1 MRKDTNNLKFIL
13 TITPFL
19 SKSNT
24 KDWNLEETKD
34 NGCTDTTDIVTI
46 QFSFRAIYIYILMLY
61 LTAIRKHWYLSKF
74 SREIR
79 DIVCTRMLDTPA
91 LL

>member
-1 MRKDTNNLKFIL
+1 MFAKVYFLCLITGLRTKLLMRKDTNNLKFIL

-24 KDWNLEETKD
+24 KDWNLEETRD

-46 QFSFRAIYIYILMLY
+46 QFSFRAIYILMLHFAA
-61 LTAIRKHWYLSKF
+61 T
-74 SREIR
+74 
-79 DIVCTRMLDTPA
+79 
-91 LL
+91 

>member
-24 KDWNLEETKD
+24 KDWNLEETRD
-34 NGCTDTTDIVTI
+34 NGCTDTTDIVTF
-46 QFSFRAIYIYILMLY
+46 QFFRVIYICIYSYALFDSNTKTLVFI
-61 LTAIRKHWYLSKF
+61 
-74 SREIR
+74 EIF
-79 DIVCTRMLDTPA
+79 T
-91 LL
+91 

>member
-24 KDWNLEETKD
+24 KDWNLEETRD

-46 QFSFRAIYIYILMLY
+46 QFSFRVIYMYIYSYALFDSNTKTLVFI
-61 LTAIRKHWYLSKF
+61 
-74 SREIR
+74 EIF
-79 DIVCTRMLDTPA
+79 T
-91 LL
+91 